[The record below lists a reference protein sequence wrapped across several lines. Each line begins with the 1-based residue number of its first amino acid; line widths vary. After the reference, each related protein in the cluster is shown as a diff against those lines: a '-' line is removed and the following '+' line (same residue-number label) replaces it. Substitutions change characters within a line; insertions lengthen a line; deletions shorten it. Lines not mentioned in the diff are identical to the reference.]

1 MHIQVLGPGC
11 RACREAERIIREAI
25 TECGAEVFL
34 ERIDDLQEIARL
46 GVLTTP
52 TVLVDGV
59 VKCVGKVP
67 RKKEVWAWLTAAS

>member
-1 MHIQVLGPGC
+1 MRIQVLGPGC

-25 TECGAEVFL
+25 TERKADVHF
-34 ERIDDLQEIARL
+34 ERIDDLQEIARF
-46 GVLTTP
+46 GILTTP

-67 RKKEVWAWLTAAS
+67 RKKEVWGWLTAAS